1 MQNDISYVNI
11 TILAMLVY
19 NLIILYALSLGNE
32 KVLHRK
38 NKAVKRRQ

>member
-1 MQNDISYVNI
+1 MQNDISYVSI
-11 TILAMLVY
+11 TILAMIAY

-38 NKAVKRRQ
+38 NKTVKRR